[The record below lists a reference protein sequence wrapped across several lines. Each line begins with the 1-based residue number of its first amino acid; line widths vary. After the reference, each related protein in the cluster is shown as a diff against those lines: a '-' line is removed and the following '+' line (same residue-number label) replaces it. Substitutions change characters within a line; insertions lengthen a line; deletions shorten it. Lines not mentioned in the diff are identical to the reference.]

1 MYDVAVSDEREIAET
16 GRATTPVGSTVDQ
29 ETLTYTNEIGDLV
42 LAAAWTDPDF
52 DSTLNAFYYTR
63 VMKIPTPSGRPMIA
77 SSSR

>member
-1 MYDVAVSDEREIAET
+1 MLNGIAIDRDNKTLYVNEYL
-16 GRATTPVGSTVDQ
+16 GNESFVFDLAT
-29 ETLTYTNEIGDLV
+29 LTNEIGDPV